1 MMDTKQYLTSVRYL
15 EQRLRMK
22 QIHAESMQKDLNYG
36 GILPSTYIRQVMA
49 EIRNETIQ
57 AEENFLKAK
66 QEAMDLLNQIHPES
80 AMILTQRYWE
90 KKTMPAIANGLYL
103 SERQA
108 YRRLNSAI
116 AEFQAVLDSSEIQKA
131 G

>member
-1 MMDTKQYLTSVRYL
+1 MDTKQYLTSVRYL
-15 EQRLRMK
+15 EQRLRVK
-22 QIHAESMQKDLNYG
+22 RIHVESVQKDIDSGSIYARK
-36 GILPSTYIRQVMA
+36 IMA
-49 EIRNETIQ
+49 EVRDETIQ
-57 AEENFLKAK
+57 AEKNYLKAK

-116 AEFQAVLDSSEIQKA
+116 AEFQAVLDGREIQKA